1 MVYYAHLLL
10 IICFFTQVLQV
21 TLNPAFT
28 FSPTSSYI
36 VSNPM
41 EIGLELVPKAD
52 SDNSMNY
59 YIVNHTEKPLECSY
73 WRELEIYKNN
83 KWYYFS
89 HLPWVLSSE
98 IISPNSSLYVDD
110 SWITNYC
117 TLTKGKYRIVLNMY
131 FRDQYET
138 EDMFSNPDD
147 CFYLAYEFIVE

>member
-1 MVYYAHLLL
+1 MKD
-10 IICFFTQVLQV
+10 T
-21 TLNPAFT
+21 
-28 FSPTSSYI
+28 
-36 VSNPM
+36 
-41 EIGLELVPKAD
+41 
-52 SDNSMNY
+52 
-59 YIVNHTEKPLECSY
+59 
-73 WRELEIYKNN
+73 
-83 KWYYFS
+83 
-89 HLPWVLSSE
+89 